1 VLGITYI
8 TISHSYVAYP
18 CYTA

>member
-1 VLGITYI
+1 VLGKTYI
-8 TISHSYVAYP
+8 IISRSYVAYP